1 MKSAW
6 TIVSVIA
13 LANVLA
19 LGAFI
24 GWLHSSGRLNTERAR
39 AVREIFTATIAEE
52 DAKKKEEEAKAEAA
66 KKAAE
71 EAAKLEKPPMTAA
84 EQLAARLDASEVD
97 RQRMERLRR
106 EVADLQSSLVRE
118 REKLTQEQSAFRAE
132 VAAWHAQREQLEA
145 KTKTEQFRR
154 AVALLGSLKSGEA
167 TTLLR
172 EIIRTGDAPA
182 AQASAPAPTPAPT
195 SDTIAANTPSAE
207 LAQAPANPAPSANPG
222 IEQAVIY
229 LNALDDRPRSK
240 IMTELA
246 KSDPALAADLL
257 ERLRTL
263 GTFAAGPQAAAP

>member
-118 REKLTQEQSAFRAE
+118 REKLSQEQSAFRAE

-182 AQASAPAPTPAPT
+182 AQASAPAPT

-207 LAQAPANPAPSANPG
+207 LAQAPANPAPAASPG
-222 IEQAVIY
+222 LEQAVIY

>member
-19 LGAFI
+19 LGGFI
-24 GWLHSSGRLNTERAR
+24 GWLHTSGRLNTERAR
-39 AVREIFTATIAEE
+39 AVREIFTATIAQEE
-52 DAKKKEEEAKAEAA
+52 AQKKEAEAKAQAEQR
-66 KKAAE
+66 AAE
-71 EAAKLEKPPMTAA
+71 EAAKLQKPPMTAA

-106 EVADLQSSLVRE
+106 EVADLQASLVRE
-118 REKLTQEQSAFRAE
+118 REKLTQDQASFRAE
-132 VAAWHAQREQLEA
+132 VAAWQAQREQLEA
-145 KTKTEQFRR
+145 KTRTEQFRR

-167 TTLLR
+167 TKLLQ
-172 EIIRTGDAPA
+172 EIIRTGSDVAQAPA
-182 AQASAPAPTPAPT
+182 TAPGD
-195 SDTIAANTPSAE
+195 SIAANTPSAE
-207 LAQAPANPAPSANPG
+207 LAQAPADPAPAARPG

-246 KSDPALAADLL
+246 KTDPVLAADLL

>member
-118 REKLTQEQSAFRAE
+118 REKLSQEQSAFRAE

-145 KTKTEQFRR
+145 KTRTEQFRR

-167 TTLLR
+167 TKLLQ
-172 EIIRTGDAPA
+172 EIIRTGKVPGTPAP
-182 AQASAPAPTPAPT
+182 ASAPAPSA
-195 SDTIAANTPSAE
+195 DTIAANTPSAE
-207 LAQAPANPAPSANPG
+207 LAQAPANPAPSASPG
-222 IEQAVIY
+222 LEQAVIY

-246 KSDPALAADLL
+246 KTDPALAADLL

>member
-13 LANVLA
+13 LANILA
-19 LGAFI
+19 IGGFI

-39 AVREIFTATIAEE
+39 AVREIFTVTIAEE
-52 DAKKKEEEAKAEAA
+52 DAKKKEAEAA
-66 KKAAE
+66 AQAEKKAAE

-118 REKLTQEQSAFRAE
+118 REKLTQDQSAFRAE
-132 VAAWHAQREQLEA
+132 VAAWQAQREQLEA
-145 KTKTEQFRR
+145 RTRTDQFRR

-172 EIIRTGDAPA
+172 EIIRTGSMPGAPA
-182 AQASAPAPTPAPT
+182 APVQPASQPTD
-195 SDTIAANTPSAE
+195 SIAANTPSAE
-207 LAQAPANPAPSANPG
+207 LAQAPANPAPTANPG

-263 GTFAAGPQAAAP
+263 GTYAAGPQAAAP